1 MTRLTGVSGV
11 PGPRV
16 LIIGCNMK
24 ERIINEIIR
33 VEGGYINDPSDSGG
47 ETNFGITV
55 AVARANGYNGA
66 MQDLPRSVAFDI
78 YSAKYWDAVKGDD
91 LAKLSEHVAEEV
103 VDTSVNMG
111 PGRAGK
117 FLQRALNVLN
127 KRGSLYRDLTVDGA
141 IGKATVS
148 ALRAYLDG
156 RDEETLVKA
165 LNCLQG
171 AYYITLAE
179 RREKDERFVYGWFKN
194 RVAL

>member
-1 MTRLTGVSGV
+1 
-11 PGPRV
+11 
-16 LIIGCNMK
+16 MK

-33 VEGGYINDPSDSGG
+33 VEGGYVNDPSDSGG

-55 AVARANGYNGA
+55 AVARANGYNGR
-66 MQDLPRSVAFDI
+66 MDCMPRDVAFGI
-78 YSAKYWDAVKGDD
+78 YLAKYWDAVKGDD

-117 FLQRALNVLN
+117 FLQRALNALN
-127 KRGSLYRDLTVDGA
+127 NQAKLYLDLVVDGA
-141 IGKATVS
+141 IGPATVS
-148 ALRAYLDG
+148 ALRGYLAE
-156 RDEETLVKA
+156 RSEETLVKA

-194 RVAL
+194 RVKL

>member
-1 MTRLTGVSGV
+1 
-11 PGPRV
+11 
-16 LIIGCNMK
+16 MK

-33 VEGGYINDPSDSGG
+33 VEGGYVNDPSDSGG

-55 AVARANGYNGA
+55 AVARQFGYVGA
-66 MQDLPRSVAFDI
+66 MRNMPRSTAFDI

-91 LAKLSEHVAEEV
+91 LAKLSELVAEEV

-117 FLQRALNVLN
+117 FLQRSLNVLN
-127 KRGSLYRDLTVDGA
+127 NRGSLYLDLTVDGA
-141 IGKATVS
+141 IGNATIS
-148 ALRAYLDG
+148 ALRAYLNG
-156 RDEETLVKA
+156 RGEETLVTA

-179 RREKDERFVYGWFKN
+179 RREKDERFVYGWVKN
-194 RVAL
+194 RVKL

>member
-1 MTRLTGVSGV
+1 
-11 PGPRV
+11 
-16 LIIGCNMK
+16 MK
-24 ERIINEIIR
+24 HRIINEIIR
-33 VEGGYINDPSDSGG
+33 VEGGYVNDPSDSGG

-55 AVARANGYNGA
+55 AVARQFGYVGA
-66 MQDLPRSVAFDI
+66 MQYMPRIAAFDI
-78 YSAKYWDAVKGDD
+78 YADMYWNKVRADD
-91 LAKLSEHVAEEV
+91 LAKLSEAVAEEV

-117 FLQRALNVLN
+117 FLQRSLNVFN

-141 IGKATVS
+141 IGKATIS

-179 RREKDERFVYGWFKN
+179 RREKDERFVYGWFKH
-194 RVAL
+194 RITL

>member
-1 MTRLTGVSGV
+1 
-11 PGPRV
+11 
-16 LIIGCNMK
+16 MK
-24 ERIINEIIR
+24 EKIINEIIR
-33 VEGGYINDPSDSGG
+33 VEGGYVNDPEDSGG

-55 AVARANGYNGA
+55 AVARQFGYAGT
-66 MQDLPRSVAFDI
+66 MRHISRSTAFDI
-78 YSAKYWDAVKGDD
+78 YSAKYWDAVKGDG
-91 LAKLSEHVAEEV
+91 LVKLSELVAEEV

-141 IGKATVS
+141 IGKATIS
-148 ALRAYLDG
+148 ALRAYLDK
-156 RDEETLVKA
+156 RDEKTLVKA

-179 RREKDERFVYGWFKN
+179 RREKDERFVHGWFKN
-194 RVAL
+194 RVKL

>member
-1 MTRLTGVSGV
+1 M
-11 PGPRV
+11 
-16 LIIGCNMK
+16 MK
-24 ERIINEIIR
+24 NRIINELIR
-33 VEGGYINDPSDSGG
+33 VEGGYVNDPSDSGG

-55 AVARANGYNGA
+55 AVARQFGYVGA
-66 MQDLPRSVAFDI
+66 MRDMPRSIAFDI

-91 LAKLSEHVAEEV
+91 LAKLSELVVEEV

-117 FLQRALNVLN
+117 FLQRSLNVLN
-127 KRGSLYRDLTVDGA
+127 KQGSLYRDLTVDGA
-141 IGKATVS
+141 IGSATVL
-148 ALRAYLDG
+148 ALRAYLAS

-171 AYYITLAE
+171 AYYITLVE

-194 RVAL
+194 RVTL

>member
-1 MTRLTGVSGV
+1 
-11 PGPRV
+11 
-16 LIIGCNMK
+16 MK
-24 ERIINEIIR
+24 NRIINEIIR
-33 VEGGYINDPSDSGG
+33 VEGGYVNDPSDSGG
-47 ETNFGITV
+47 ETNFGVTV

-66 MQDLPRSVAFDI
+66 MRDLPRSTAFDI
-78 YSAKYWDAVKGDD
+78 YSAKYWDVVRADD
-91 LAKLSEHVAEEV
+91 LAKLSGLVAEEV

-141 IGKATVS
+141 IGKDTIS
-148 ALRAYLDG
+148 ALRAYLNE
-156 RDEETLVKA
+156 RNEETLVKA

-179 RREKDERFVYGWFKN
+179 RREKDEAFAYGWFKN
-194 RVAL
+194 RVIL

>member
-1 MTRLTGVSGV
+1 MR
-11 PGPRV
+11 
-16 LIIGCNMK
+16 
-24 ERIINEIIR
+24 ERIINKIIK
-33 VEGGYINDPSDSGG
+33 VEGGYVDDPSDSGG

-55 AVARANGYNGA
+55 AVARRFGYVGP
-66 MQDLPRSVAFDI
+66 MRDLPRSTAFDI
-78 YSAKYWDAVKGDD
+78 YTVKFWDVIRADD
-91 LAKLSEHVAEEV
+91 LVKLSELVAEEV
-103 VDTSVNMG
+103 VDTSINMG
-111 PGRAGK
+111 PSRAGK

-127 KRGSLYRDLTVDGA
+127 KRGSLYRDLAVDGA

-148 ALRAYLDG
+148 ALRAYLDN

-194 RVAL
+194 RVIL